1 MVPFYMRHVTCLI
14 VKIVQIRVPSIF
26 FYSILGGQNHETIVG
41 IGHVMWCSW
50 RAISYPTPHKFILPL
65 NWWLRCAIWGKW
77 RTNFEKTEDLDG
89 QRIAL
94 QCGSGSPPKF
104 RPSFSTALTLQVS
117 RGNGLKFA
125 EWLRLKKF
133 VCKAKCM
140 YQGRKNAEK
149 KKTRRQII
157 AKSTIVRRNPNAI

>member
-1 MVPFYMRHVTCLI
+1 
-14 VKIVQIRVPSIF
+14 
-26 FYSILGGQNHETIVG
+26 
-41 IGHVMWCSW
+41 MWCSW
-50 RAISYPTPHKFILPL
+50 RAISYPTPHKFIFHDQECLPL
-65 NWWLRCAIWGKW
+65 NWSLRYDIWGKW
-77 RTNFEKTEDLDG
+77 RTNFGKTEDLDG

-157 AKSTIVRRNPNAI
+157 AKSTIVRRNPNAIERIQILYAGTTHVQEIQPLNSSKAPSGASVPSATE